1 MFDYEMMKV
10 KMKVNVIEGQRG
22 IGSRRAT
29 SEKHRGG
36 VVLHI
41 SASFPSG
48 ITYNSTRNLFILQDA
63 INVRLTRIP
72 KHFNHFKY
80 CTKPFLLHN
89 LHVLHIFI
97 MRAQASAFP
106 GFIIAV

>member
-10 KMKVNVIEGQRG
+10 KMNVNAIEGQSAWQRG

-29 SEKHRGG
+29 SEKHRRG
-36 VVLHI
+36 VALHI

-63 INVRLTRIP
+63 INV
-72 KHFNHFKY
+72 
-80 CTKPFLLHN
+80 
-89 LHVLHIFI
+89 
-97 MRAQASAFP
+97 S
-106 GFIIAV
+106 